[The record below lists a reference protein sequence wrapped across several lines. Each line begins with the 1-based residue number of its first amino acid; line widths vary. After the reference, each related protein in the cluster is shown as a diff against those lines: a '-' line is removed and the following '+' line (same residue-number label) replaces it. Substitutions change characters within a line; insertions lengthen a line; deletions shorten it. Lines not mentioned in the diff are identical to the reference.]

1 MTQYGTN
8 LENFISD
15 IRGLKNKMA
24 YDINNLKLDKRFL
37 RLADSDK
44 VKLPRIKAEKGI
56 LPASIEILID
66 NEKIVLGMNK
76 VSCYEGE
83 DLAYFVEY
91 KRVFEK
97 RVEQLE
103 ITVSYGAPFTV
114 GKIRR
119 DYRFKLGRT
128 DDINVKNNI

>member
-1 MTQYGTN
+1 MV
-8 LENFISD
+8 
-15 IRGLKNKMA
+15 

-44 VKLPRIKAEKGI
+44 VKLPRIKAEKGT

-83 DLAYFVEY
+83 DLACFVEY

-103 ITVSYGAPFTV
+103 ITVSYGAPFKV

-119 DYRFKLGRT
+119 DYRLRLGRT
-128 DDINVKNNI
+128 DDITVKNNI